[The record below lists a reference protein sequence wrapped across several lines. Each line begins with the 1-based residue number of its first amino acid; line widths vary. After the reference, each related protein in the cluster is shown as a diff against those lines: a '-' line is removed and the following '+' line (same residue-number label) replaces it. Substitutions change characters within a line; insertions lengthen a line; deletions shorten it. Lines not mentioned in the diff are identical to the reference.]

1 MQRLEL
7 PDRPTATMLAGILR
21 LSAALDIRKR
31 RNQKQ
36 STLRAAALQSR
47 AEQPAAKRV
56 EVRLQDNFIIVR
68 AEGYSPLGRSAEH
81 IAAARH
87 LLEAVLRRPVLVRP
101 LRTSAT
107 RVRSAVRRPASNAA
121 SNLEK
126 RIEKSNGQAT
136 ESRAHKAA

>member
-1 MQRLEL
+1 
-7 PDRPTATMLAGILR
+7 MLAGILR

-31 RNQKQ
+31 RNEKQ
-36 STLRAAALQSR
+36 SASRAATSQSR
-47 AEQPAAKRV
+47 ADQAAAKRV
-56 EVRLQDNFIIVR
+56 EVRLQDNFIILR
-68 AEGYSPLGRSAEH
+68 AEGYSPLDRSAER

-107 RVRSAVRRPASNAA
+107 RVRSAVRRPASTSNAA

-136 ESRAHKAA
+136 ESRVHKAA